1 MGLGSLKKARFNAR
15 TLGRDK
21 VKSFLFSA
29 LAAVSIAIAST
40 ASAQVINLTP
50 ANPQPTGLKEGLA
63 VVYAVN
69 TRDVRKLSPAQ
80 RRIERFGEPGQPLPG
95 LNFPDKGKGAPVMTS
110 GRPELV
116 GAQVTGFIKFPS
128 AGVYGLEFFTN
139 DGAEIWIS
147 GQSVAKLDMITPCAS
162 AGRPQVNVPQ
172 AGWYDIQVL
181 YFQKEGTACFESEW
195 TPPGGKRQ
203 LIPDSAFGY
212 K

>member
-1 MGLGSLKKARFNAR
+1 M
-15 TLGRDK
+15 
-21 VKSFLFSA
+21 KSIFFSA
-29 LAAVSIAIAST
+29 LTAVSVLLS
-40 ASAQVINLTP
+40 SALSAEVIELTP
-50 ANPQPTGLKEGLA
+50 ADPQPKGLKKGLA

-69 TRDVRKLSPAQ
+69 DRNVRNLHPAQ
-80 RRIERFGEPGQPLPG
+80 RRIERFGEPGTPLSG

-116 GAQVTGFIKFPS
+116 SAEVTGYIKFPS
-128 AGVYGLEFFTN
+128 AGVYGIEFYTN
-139 DGAEIWIS
+139 DGAQIWIS
-147 GQSVAKLDMITPCAS
+147 GQTVGKLDGITPCAS
-162 AGRPQVNVPQ
+162 AGRPQVNVPK
-172 AGWYDIQVL
+172 AGWYDIKVL